1 MLPLNTEMMSFTVR
15 RIRTSAFPLIIAFDR
30 YIKLQLI
37 QPTSLYVP
45 DGAGHLSF
53 WLQLVLRER
62 RFRTKFRTSVTVIYC
77 ELYEGGNQFSKLP
90 RLIHN
95 YGHSSTHRSILLRLR
110 SRFLSA
116 PYAEYRPRFPNA
128 RGFVSP
134 AYNHFHIHN
143 E

>member
-1 MLPLNTEMMSFTVR
+1 MCILICSSGALVFLTVSITNIILPLSTEMMSFTVR
-15 RIRTSAFPLIIAFDR
+15 RISTSAFPLIIAFDR
-30 YIKLQLI
+30 YIKLQLV

-62 RFRTKFRTSVTVIYC
+62 RFRTKFRTLVTVIYC

-95 YGHSSTHRSILLRLR
+95 YGHKTATAVLTVQSCRDSDRVYYLLRM
-110 SRFLSA
+110 
-116 PYAEYRPRFPNA
+116 
-128 RGFVSP
+128 
-134 AYNHFHIHN
+134 
-143 E
+143 